1 MAACAWIVMMMKRD
15 EMDLSDHHQ
24 RAVND
29 DVLGFWLA
37 MHDAPRAG
45 ARPVLARDLFI
56 YAIFLTVG
64 TRKFNSIHGAARHAA

>member
-24 RAVND
+24 RAVNH
-29 DVLGFWLA
+29 VLGFRLA

-45 ARPVLARDLFI
+45 SRPVLARDLFI
-56 YAIFLTVG
+56 YAIFLAVG

>member
-29 DVLGFWLA
+29 DVLGFRLA

-45 ARPVLARDLFI
+45 ALPVLARDLFI
-56 YAIFLTVG
+56 YAIFLAVG
-64 TRKFNSIHGAARHAA
+64 TRKFHPSTATHMQHD